1 MATITVIN
9 PGFEAAFTG
18 WTAVDATIS
27 AINPFEGTQSAQLG
41 TTAGALLTQTGI
53 YIPKN
58 NNVYLQVYLMN
69 SGTVDRPITL
79 QGNTSTAIIFTIP
92 ADNTWRLYTV
102 EFTSNLTAATTDAN
116 TISISAPTAVAN
128 SVVKADAVSVIYDYV
143 ENGTFNEGTGAAITD
158 WTSTGATVG
167 LASVLPELVIEGTAI
182 IGTDPHSEINSVNM
196 GVARIGGIAQLP
208 VAAATSITQTGI
220 PVINGQDYIF
230 SFWYKTDGIVTAT
243 ALTGGVFT
251 GVATFIAPINIA
263 IAIGTIPWTQYTDT
277 FTATDTTVGVTFTPA
292 LSANLFIDD
301 VAIIPATQAAVLCY
315 SGDSIVQVRNIRTNT
330 LESIKV
336 KHIDVAVHHIYEVT
350 KQAYVPIQ
358 KLSVSGSTTRYM
370 LFTKDCLGHNI
381 PNQDLKVTTGHCII
395 HNGIK
400 QKANKF
406 KEAKRIKVPSEP
418 VYTVYLD
425 YDGAIELNGL
435 QVEAA
440 SVDKLIAY
448 REKNDSK
455 QSVNNTTL
463 VVT

>member
-116 TISISAPTAVAN
+116 TITISGPTAVAN

-143 ENGTFNEGTGAAITD
+143 ENGTFNEGSGATITD
-158 WTSTGATVG
+158 WTSTGASVG
-167 LASVLPELVIEGTAI
+167 LASILPELVIEGTPI

-196 GVARIGGIAQLP
+196 GVTRVAGVAQLP
-208 VAAATSITQTGI
+208 IGAATSITQTGI
-220 PVINGQDYIF
+220 PVIVGQDYIF
-230 SFWYKTDGIVTAT
+230 SFWYKTEGIVTGT
-243 ALTGGVFT
+243 VLTGGVFT
-251 GVATFIAPINIA
+251 GVATFIAPINLVIP
-263 IAIGTIPWTQYTDT
+263 IGTIPWTQYTDT
-277 FTATDTTVGVTFTPA
+277 FTATATTVGVTFTPA

-301 VAIIPATQAAVLCY
+301 VAITPATQAAVLCY
-315 SGDSIVQVRNIRTNT
+315 SGDSIVQVKNT
-330 LESIKV
+330 TTQVIESIKV
-336 KHIDVAVHHIYEVT
+336 KHIDTAVHHIYEVT
-350 KQAYVPIQ
+350 KQAYVPIK

-370 LFTKDCLGHNI
+370 LFAKDCLGHNM
-381 PNQDLKVTTGHCII
+381 PNQDLKITSGHYII

-406 KEAKRIKVPSEP
+406 KEAKRTKVPSEP
-418 VYTVYLD
+418 VYTIYLD

-440 SVDKLIAY
+440 AADKLIQY
-448 REKNDSK
+448 REKQEAKLGVSSTK
-455 QSVNNTTL
+455 L
-463 VVT
+463 AIA